1 MIVVPLQDGETHHTH
16 LAYAALTN
24 LIVKSGPNRTTPT
37 ELGEFAIGAM
47 HFISYVIGTLK
58 LPLDEVDI
66 TDPVCCSKA
75 VYDSS
80 GEVYQDLKAVML
92 SHLGESESA

>member
-1 MIVVPLQDGETHHTH
+1 MIVITLQDGETHHTH

-24 LIVKSGPNRTTPT
+24 LIVKSGPNCSTPT
-37 ELGEFAIGAM
+37 EIGEFAIGAM

-66 TDPVCCSKA
+66 TNPAHCSKA
-75 VYDSS
+75 VYDSA
-80 GEVYQDLKAVML
+80 GEVYQDFKAVML
-92 SHLGESESA
+92 SHLGESKDA